1 MARKA
6 IWAYEKKPNCSARSK
21 SSVSLGAFVE
31 DFGSETSN
39 TRMSVENSP
48 SFVTSE
54 DENESSL
61 GSQKRKTANNPE
73 EWKPPELQSKK
84 RFRSGIGSGINLVSY
99 ALDNDDGDSGSENEG
114 SESNHSGSSADG
126 DVENNDVSTI
136 GGALHFGAPDGG
148 PLTVLS
154 SAHIEAAHDSPATL
168 PEETH
173 GDTDEHF
180 QKEQPSYQSSPS
192 NGSGHNQSLEVAL
205 PPEPKELCSM
215 QLQNTVE
222 NTLRRM
228 QHDIGFDPNS
238 VIQDNKAF
246 RNPSIYK
253 KLISF
258 LEIDEKGTNFSSD
271 VFNPYRWDA
280 NSFYDKLGEIQNRE
294 VERLDKLQKERRKV
308 EASSAAGVNTVT
320 GLQRAA
326 GGPNI
331 GTSAATGTSAAVPA
345 PITENR
351 SEVRK
356 RSKWDTVA
364 PMESLHPPLKVAA
377 PQVVDP
383 MATKVTIPAIG
394 DLFHKK

>member
-1 MARKA
+1 
-6 IWAYEKKPNCSARSK
+6 
-21 SSVSLGAFVE
+21 
-31 DFGSETSN
+31 
-39 TRMSVENSP
+39 MSGENSP

-54 DENESSL
+54 DEAEASL
-61 GSQKRKTANNPE
+61 GSQKRRADNNSE
-73 EWKPPELQSKK
+73 AQKPADTQSKK
-84 RFRSGIGSGINLVSY
+84 RFRSGTGSGINLVSY
-99 ALDNDDGDSGSENEG
+99 ALDNDDGDSGSESDG
-114 SESNHSGSSADG
+114 SVLNRSGSSAGSDT
-126 DVENNDVSTI
+126 ENNDVSAI

-168 PEETH
+168 PGETH
-173 GDTDEHF
+173 GGTEEHL
-180 QKEQPSYQSSPS
+180 QKDQPSYHSSPS
-192 NGSGHNQSLEVAL
+192 NATGHNQSLEVAL

-258 LEIDEKGTNFSSD
+258 LDIDEKGTNFSSD

-308 EASSAAGVNTVT
+308 EASSAAGANTVT

-326 GGPNI
+326 SGPSI
-331 GTSAATGTSAAVPA
+331 VTTSATGTNATGPA
-345 PITENR
+345 SITEKR
-351 SEVRK
+351 SEIRK

-364 PMESLHPPLKVAA
+364 PIDSSQPSLKVAA
-377 PQVVDP
+377 PQMADP
-383 MATKVTIPAIG
+383 IAPKVTIPAIG

>member
-1 MARKA
+1 MLIFYLAPQSKA
-6 IWAYEKKPNCSARSK
+6 
-21 SSVSLGAFVE
+21 
-31 DFGSETSN
+31 SN
-39 TRMSVENSP
+39 SGMSVENSP

-61 GSQKRKTANNPE
+61 GFQKRKADNNSERQKLPDM
-73 EWKPPELQSKK
+73 QSKK
-84 RFRSGIGSGINLVSY
+84 RFRSGTGSGINLVSY
-99 ALDNDDGDSGSENEG
+99 ALDNDDGDSDSEIEG
-114 SESNHSGSSADG
+114 SGLRGSDSSTGSDT
-126 DVENNDVSTI
+126 ENIDVSAI
-136 GGALHFGAPDGG
+136 GGTLHFGAPDGG

-154 SAHIEAAHDSPATL
+154 SAHIEAAQDSPATL

-173 GDTDEHF
+173 GGVEDQP
-180 QKEQPSYQSSPS
+180 QKDQPSYHSSPS
-192 NGSGHNQSLEVAL
+192 NVTGYNQSLEVAL

-258 LEIDEKGTNFSSD
+258 LDIDEKGTNFSSD

-294 VERLDKLQKERRKV
+294 VERLDKLQKERRKA
-308 EASSAAGVNTVT
+308 EASSAAGANPVT

-326 GGPNI
+326 SGPNI
-331 GTSAATGTSAAVPA
+331 VTGSTTGTNAAGPA
-345 PITENR
+345 PSIEKR
-351 SEVRK
+351 SEIRK

-364 PMESLHPPLKVAA
+364 PMEPSQPSLKVAA
-377 PQVVDP
+377 PQVADP
-383 MATKVTIPAIG
+383 MAPKVTIPAIG

>member
-1 MARKA
+1 M
-6 IWAYEKKPNCSARSK
+6 
-21 SSVSLGAFVE
+21 SL
-31 DFGSETSN
+31 
-39 TRMSVENSP
+39 ENSP
-48 SFVTSE
+48 TFVTSD

-61 GSQKRKTANNPE
+61 GSQKRKAGNNPDE
-73 EWKPPELQSKK
+73 QKSLDLQPKK
-84 RFRSGIGSGINLVSY
+84 RFRSGKGSGINLVSY
-99 ALDNDDGDSGSENEG
+99 ALDNDDGDSGSE
-114 SESNHSGSSADG
+114 SESSELNRGGSSADSYSN
-126 DVENNDVSTI
+126 NNDSSVIS
-136 GGALHFGAPDGG
+136 GAFHFVASDGG

-154 SAHIEAAHDSPATL
+154 SAHIEAAHDSPSTL
-168 PEETH
+168 LEELH
-173 GDTDEHF
+173 GGSEDLP
-180 QKEQPSYQSSPS
+180 QKDQSSHHSSPS
-192 NGSGHNQSLEVAL
+192 NVSGHNQSMEVSL

-258 LEIDEKGTNFSSD
+258 LDIDEKGTNFSSD

-280 NSFYDKLGEIQNRE
+280 NSFYDKLAEIQNRE
-294 VERLDKLQKERRKV
+294 VERLDKLQKERRKA
-308 EASSAAGVNTVT
+308 ETSSAVAVNTVS

-326 GGPNI
+326 NGTNI
-331 GTSAATGTSAAVPA
+331 AATSATATHATGLTAV
-345 PITENR
+345 EKR

-364 PMESLHPPLKVAA
+364 PAEPSQTSLKVAA

-383 MATKVTIPAIG
+383 IATKVTIPAIG